1 MRIPVPAILLSVFL
15 LGVGAPLVRAAEEPT
30 RTELPSAAT
39 EQKSAPP
46 EITPTEP
53 VSPTQ
58 SEPVSPA
65 AAQPA
70 APPPGPP
77 AAEQP
82 APQSSP
88 VPTQLP
94 APAPANDQ
102 VIEPQVERRQIKVP
116 HIPSNNFEVGVFGGA
131 YNTEDFGTNAI
142 GGARLGYVVTEDV
155 FVEAVYGQTKVS
167 DATYRQFLPGGIF
180 PTPEVTLR
188 YYDLSAGY
196 NILPGEFFIGRSH
209 AKVASL
215 YVIAGLGITNLDS
228 ANHETVNVGFG
239 TRVFLADWVALQVD
253 LRDHAFSL
261 DILGLRK
268 DTQNIEMTA
277 GVTFFF

>member
-1 MRIPVPAILLSVFL
+1 MRIPVLAISLAVFL
-15 LGVGAPLVRAAEEPT
+15 LGVCAPLVRAADEPT
-30 RTELPSAAT
+30 RSELPAPAT
-39 EQKSAPP
+39 EQKSTPPTDTATAP
-46 EITPTEP
+46 
-53 VSPTQ
+53 VAPTQ
-58 SEPVSPA
+58 SEPMSPA
-65 AAQPA
+65 AVEPA
-70 APPPGPP
+70 TAPPSPQPT
-77 AAEQP
+77 EQP
-82 APQSSP
+82 APPTSP

-102 VIEPQVERRQIKVP
+102 VIEPQVERRQVKVP
-116 HIPSNNFEVGVFGGA
+116 HIPSNNFEFGVFGGA

-142 GGARLGYVVTEDV
+142 GGARLGYVITEDI
-155 FVEAVYGQTKVS
+155 FVEGVYGQTKVS

-180 PTPEVTLR
+180 PAPEMTLR

-215 YVIAGLGITNLDS
+215 YIIAGLGITKFDNAS
-228 ANHETVNVGFG
+228 HETINVGLG

-268 DTQNIEMTA
+268 DTQNMELTA